1 MFDIPNGMAS
11 RAARRLDGSLMPY
24 GKKLERALHGVFATI
39 AAVWIVLGL
48 LMVVIRCS
56 GPADAAD
63 LRLVIEED
71 QESGSFIYKT
81 IDRRT
86 GEVVLQLPRTDVLRM
101 REDRSYSAGSVI
113 RASA

>member
-1 MFDIPNGMAS
+1 MTKIASIAGAMDPNVPQPSTGLNSAG
-11 RAARRLDGSLMPY
+11 AKAKGS
-24 GKKLERALHGVFATI
+24 KSEI
-39 AAVWIVLGL
+39 
-48 LMVVIRCS
+48 
-56 GPADAAD
+56 AD

-86 GEVVLQLPRTDVLRM
+86 GEVVLQLPRTEVLRM

>member
-1 MFDIPNGMAS
+1 MSKIAS
-11 RAARRLDGSLMPY
+11 IAGAMDP
-24 GKKLERALHGVFATI
+24 GVPQPS
-39 AAVWIVLGL
+39 LGL
-48 LMVVIRCS
+48 NSS
-56 GPADAAD
+56 GSKAKGSKSDLAD

-86 GEVVLQLPRTDVLRM
+86 GEVVLQLPRTEVLRM